1 MKPIIDPLRDAA
13 AYRVSIMAQIAPIVD
28 DFILC
33 KMKLE
38 QLKKVGSERN
48 HFNDS
53 HKKMLETLQARI
65 DNTKLDLLWQ
75 LEAPFTKE
83 QPPQP

>member
-1 MKPIIDPLRDAA
+1 MEPIIDPIKEAV
-13 AYRVSIMAQIAPIVD
+13 AYSESIMARIAPIVD

-38 QLKKVGSERN
+38 QLKKAGAERN
-48 HFNDS
+48 HINDS
-53 HKKMLETLQARI
+53 HKQMLETLQARV